1 MSTDALLF
9 EKDSPASPS
18 EMQSR
23 QQVRFSNIGLGL
35 LRIDKIEISGTGAGA
50 FAMKDNTCQ
59 NITLHTGEFCTMQV
73 GFTSQDSG
81 THHATLIIQD
91 NASGS
96 PRQVILKGIVKG

>member
-9 EKDSPASPS
+9 EKDLPTSPS
-18 EMQSR
+18 AMQSR

-35 LRIDKIEISGTGAGA
+35 LRIDKIEISGTGASA
-50 FAMKDNTCQ
+50 FAMTDNTCQ